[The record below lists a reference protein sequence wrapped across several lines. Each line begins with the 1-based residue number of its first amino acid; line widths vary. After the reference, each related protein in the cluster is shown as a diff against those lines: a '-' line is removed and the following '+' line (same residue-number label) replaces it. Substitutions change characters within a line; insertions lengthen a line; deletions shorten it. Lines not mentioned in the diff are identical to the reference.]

1 MSNLKGVRVKVLPD
15 LGQKWQ
21 KDLIFSII
29 LLKSVSLK
37 VKKMTMM

>member
-15 LGQKWQ
+15 LDQKWL
-21 KDLIFSII
+21 KDLIFSVI

-37 VKKMTMM
+37 VTKMTMM